1 MTMKDNGF
9 PSGIYPGADGLVPV
23 VTVDATDGTVL
34 MLAYADAEALAKT
47 VETGLACYFS
57 RSRRRLW
64 VKGETSGHTQH
75 VKRVLVDC
83 DGDSLIYEVVP
94 DGPACHTGNRS
105 CFYRRLTPLGLSD
118 VETATRPLASALHT
132 LEETIASR
140 LRDRPD
146 GSYVVELTDH
156 GLPAVTRKVGEEAL
170 EVVHAALTET
180 PDRVVAETADLFFF
194 SMILLAMARVS
205 PDEVGGELL
214 RRHRPHPSGEAC
226 RK

>member
-1 MTMKDNGF
+1 MTMKNSGF

-23 VTVDATDGTVL
+23 VTIDVSDGTVL
-34 MLAYADAEALAKT
+34 MLAYADVEALSKT
-47 VETGLACYFS
+47 LETGLACYFS
-57 RSRRRLW
+57 RSRSRLW

-105 CFYRRLTPLGLSD
+105 CFYRELTPAGLSD
-118 VETATRPLASALHT
+118 VQPATRPLASALRT

-140 LRDRPD
+140 LRDRPA
-146 GSYVVELTDH
+146 GSYVVELTDQ

-180 PDRVVAETADLFFF
+180 PDRLVAETADLFFF
-194 SMILLAMARVS
+194 SLVLLAMTHIS
-205 PDEVGGELL
+205 PEEVGGELL
-214 RRHRPHPSGEAC
+214 RRHRPNPSGPTGQ
-226 RK
+226 K